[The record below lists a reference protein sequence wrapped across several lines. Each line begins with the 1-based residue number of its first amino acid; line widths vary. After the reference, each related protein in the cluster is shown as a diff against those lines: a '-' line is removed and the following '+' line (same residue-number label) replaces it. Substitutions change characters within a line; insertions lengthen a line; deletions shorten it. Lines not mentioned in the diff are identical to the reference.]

1 MPTTPPEVANASPE
15 VRKAAAVLIAK
26 KLRLP
31 KLLKELDEVTALILS
46 EPKSKPIKRRKI

>member
-1 MPTTPPEVANASPE
+1 MPTIPPEVANASPE
-15 VRKAAAVLIAK
+15 VRKAAEVLVA

-31 KLLKELDEVTALILS
+31 KLLKELDEATALILS